1 MESRDELNNTTQD
14 TNPVEEYVNRLKEE
28 ANKKKNSQSQ
38 VATPEYLLPQFKTI
52 EQQAK
57 SYKELQALQTKQ
69 SQELAKY
76 KQLVNMQ
83 NDKSSFK
90 GMLSAIDN
98 RNASEQNKI
107 NELYKKEFANLQSA
121 LNSGKI
127 TKQEANLYAQ
137 QLNTF
142 INNKL
147 TDLHSQYKSAC
158 EKCGSEL
165 NMLSPKDYFQNDISI
180 KNYIAPISEFLE
192 THYKKMTKTE
202 LDAVKNLISDFEKS
216 LREEILNEISL
227 NQQNEAYRNN
237 LSSATN
243 LSAQNVGEKIYTL
256 SELKKMKPEEIRK
269 NQKAILEQF
278 TARKIK

>member
-1 MESRDELNNTTQD
+1 MENKDELNNENQEP
-14 TNPVEEYVNRLKEE
+14 NPVEEYVNKLKEE
-28 ANKKKNSQSQ
+28 ANKKKNPQPQ
-38 VATPEYLLPQFKTI
+38 VASPEYLLPQFKTI

-69 SQELAKY
+69 AQELARY
-76 KQLVNMQ
+76 KQLANMR
-83 NDKSSFK
+83 NDKNSFK
-90 GMLSAIDN
+90 DMLSAIDS
-98 RNASEQNKI
+98 RNISEQNKI
-107 NELYKKEFANLQSA
+107 KDIYQSEFANLQAA

-127 TKQEANLYAQ
+127 TKQEANFYAQ

-147 TDLHSQYKSAC
+147 TDLQSQYKSAC
-158 EKCGSEL
+158 EKCGSDL

-180 KNYIAPISEFLE
+180 KNYLAPISDFLE
-192 THYKKMTKTE
+192 MHYKKMTKTE
-202 LDAVKNLISDFEKS
+202 LDGVKNLIANFEKS

-227 NQQNEAYRNN
+227 NQQNEAYRSN

-243 LSAQNVGEKIYTL
+243 LSSQSAGEKIYTL
-256 SELKKMKPEEIRK
+256 AELKKMKPEEIRK